1 MAMVQYALPGLYK
14 EIEEK
19 MKRAVQTV
27 TREFGELRGGR
38 ATPSLVEHVT
48 VEYYGAPTP
57 LKQLAAIT
65 APGPHLLAIQPW
77 DAKAVAEIEKA
88 ILKAGLGVTPVVEG
102 KLIRLPIPPLTGE
115 RRVELTKLV
124 HRLAEEGRVSIRT
137 IRRDANEAVKKLKA
151 DNQATEDDV
160 FKGQAHIQK
169 LTDAF
174 IEQLNALVA
183 SKERELASA

>member
-1 MAMVQYALPGLYK
+1 MTMLQQNLPGLYK
-14 EIEEK
+14 DVEDK

-27 TREFGELRGGR
+27 TRELGELRGGR

-65 APGPHLLAIQPW
+65 APDPHLLAIQPW
-77 DAKAVAEIEKA
+77 DAKAVPEIEKA

-115 RRVELTKLV
+115 RRAELTKLV

-160 FKGQAHIQK
+160 FKGQAHVQK

-174 IEQLNALVA
+174 IEQINTLVA